1 MYFFLFK
8 VFNKKQWKCNCFLNK
23 GNCRFLIFYKDIEC
37 KLFCIIWIIIKNK
50 YLVCRLVVVNL
61 RRPNWVIA
69 VHCQCP
75 LKLLA
80 CAHHHSSRT
89 VWVVC
94 SRVFSDSV
102 TVNYIRQKKNSQLLL
117 CMEKIQS
124 CSRAHSNDHGP
135 FMWQI
140 INNRYSNM
148 Q

>member
-1 MYFFLFK
+1 MYFFSL
-8 VFNKKQWKCNCFLNK
+8 KC
-23 GNCRFLIFYKDIEC
+23 LIRSNESVTADFQFSTNNDIEW

-69 VHCQCP
+69 VHCKCP

-80 CAHHHSSRT
+80 
-89 VWVVC
+89 WLC
-94 SRVFSDSV
+94 SPPQQQDCLSCLQQSV
-102 TVNYIRQKKNSQLLL
+102 LWLSYCEHIRQKKIKSQLLL

-140 INNRYSNM
+140 INNRNSNM

>member
-80 CAHHHSSRT
+80 WLCSPPQQQDCLRCLQQSVLWLSYCELYQAKKKILNFFCAWRKYNLALGPILMT
-89 VWVVC
+89 M
-94 SRVFSDSV
+94 DP
-102 TVNYIRQKKNSQLLL
+102 L
-117 CMEKIQS
+117 CGK
-124 CSRAHSNDHGP
+124 
-135 FMWQI
+135 
-140 INNRYSNM
+140 
-148 Q
+148 